1 MQLRFARRTDYALRA
16 ALELAASEHGALR
29 TRQQIA
35 LATGAPSGVVAQA
48 LADLARAGI
57 ATAMTGRRGGYRL
70 AREAA
75 SITVYEIVVALESI
89 ELEVTNCVL
98 HDRVCSAGGPC
109 PFHHTVTSARAAFA
123 DALRETTLAD
133 AVARPGAGART

>member
-16 ALELAASEHGALR
+16 ALELATSEQGALR
-29 TRQQIA
+29 TREQIA
-35 LATGAPSGVVAQA
+35 VATGAPSGVVAQA

-57 ATAMTGRRGGYRL
+57 ATAVTGRRGGYRL

-75 SITVYEIVVALESI
+75 SITVYDIVAALEPIAPRVS
-89 ELEVTNCVL
+89 NCVL
-98 HDRVCSAGGPC
+98 HDRVCAAGGPC
-109 PFHHTVTSARAAFA
+109 PFHETVTRARTAFA

-133 AVARPGAGART
+133 AVLGGGAWRAV